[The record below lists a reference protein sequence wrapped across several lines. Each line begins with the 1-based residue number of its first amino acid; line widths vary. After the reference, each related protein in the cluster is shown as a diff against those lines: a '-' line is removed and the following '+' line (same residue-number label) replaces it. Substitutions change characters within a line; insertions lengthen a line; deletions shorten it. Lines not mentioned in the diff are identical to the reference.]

1 MTDDDPNA
9 AARSDGGRLAE
20 IMRGSAEIDAA
31 GTLLTGLPHSR
42 EIGMR
47 LHMAHEGVG
56 LLSVPYDARLVGDP
70 ETGVM
75 HGGVITSLLDT
86 ACGIA
91 VMASKATLVA
101 TATLDLRI
109 DYMRPATR
117 GLRVWARAECYRL
130 TRAIGFARA
139 VAFHESADDPVA
151 SAAGAFILTRPQDGA
166 AP

>member
-1 MTDDDPNA
+1 MTALPPPSPGARALA
-9 AARSDGGRLAE
+9 ALMGQSGARPAPE
-20 IMRGSAEIDAA
+20 
-31 GTLLTGLPHSR
+31 GTPIVGLPHSR

-47 LHMAHEGVG
+47 LHLAEAGAAVV
-56 LLSVPYDARLVGDP
+56 SIPYAPELVGDP
-70 ETGVM
+70 ETGVL
-75 HGGVITSLLDT
+75 HGGVITTLLDT

-91 VMASKATLVA
+91 VMAREPTLLA

-117 GLRVWARAECYRL
+117 GLEVRARAECYRL

-139 VAFHESADDPVA
+139 VAYHESAEDPVA
-151 SAAGAFILTRPQDGA
+151 SAAGAFILER